1 MNTVIIGG
9 GKVGYYLFKT
19 LRHKNSDITLIEK
32 NIKICKMVSEDLE
45 GEIICG
51 DGSDI
56 EVLKEA
62 DINKNTI
69 IVAVTGKDEEN
80 LVICQMAKIF
90 FNVQKT
96 IARINNPKNKEVF
109 KLLGI
114 SNTICSTELISEVI
128 EEEFLVR

>member
-19 LRHKNSDITLIEK
+19 LRHKGVDVTLIEK
-32 NIKICKMVSEDLE
+32 NIKICRMVSEDLE

-56 EVLKEA
+56 DVLREV
-62 DINKNTI
+62 DINNNTI

-90 FNVQKT
+90 FSVEKT

-128 EEEFLVR
+128 EEEFLDK